1 MASTRPTGLAL
12 IPPPLL
18 FAATLGGGLFLS
30 HRFPV
35 AHVTTQVATLLRW
48 VGAAAVVA
56 GVGHILSSI
65 ALFVRSRTT
74 VVPHR
79 SSSRLV
85 TRGAYRWTR
94 NPMYVGLTLVYL
106 GIAAVTTSGWMLV
119 LLPLPLLVLQTR
131 VIPMEE
137 RQLEAAFGGA
147 YRDYQARVRR
157 WL

>member
-1 MASTRPTGLAL
+1 
-12 IPPPLL
+12 
-18 FAATLGGGLFLS
+18 
-30 HRFPV
+30 
-35 AHVTTQVATLLRW
+35 
-48 VGAAAVVA
+48 
-56 GVGHILSSI
+56 
-65 ALFVRSRTT
+65 
-74 VVPHR
+74 
-79 SSSRLV
+79 
-85 TRGAYRWTR
+85 
-94 NPMYVGLTLVYL
+94 MYVGLTLVYL